1 MPSIISS
8 SLTLSARDSFP
19 LAATLFQPEAM
30 SNRLVLICSGTGIP
44 RGYYSKFARFLAE
57 NGFIALTFDYR
68 GIGDSR
74 PKNLR
79 GFAAGMRD
87 WAQQDMA
94 GVAQWCASEF
104 QPERFFLVCH
114 SAGGQLMG
122 LAGINHLVHA
132 LVFVAAQ
139 HGYWG
144 NWPLRSRF
152 GIATLWQLMPV
163 LTRVFGYLPARLG
176 IGEDLPRGVANEW
189 AKWGRDR
196 DYLFGFGHEFDL
208 RSYDTLVAPMLAYS
222 FWDDWYAPRVAVE
235 ALLQKYSAAQ
245 VTHRH
250 LNYAASPAQRIGHFG
265 FFREQFRDSLWKET
279 LAWLQN
285 TTRPTKF

>member
-1 MPSIISS
+1 MPSVTSS
-8 SLTLSARDSFP
+8 SLTLSAHDGFP
-19 LAATLFQPEAM
+19 LAATLFQPEIT
-30 SNRLVLICSGTGIP
+30 SPRLVLICPGTGIP

-57 NGFIALTFDYR
+57 NNFTVLTFDYR
-68 GIGDSR
+68 GIGESR
-74 PKNLR
+74 PQSLR
-79 GFAAGMRD
+79 GFDARMSD
-87 WAQQDMA
+87 WAQQDLA
-94 GVAQWCASEF
+94 GVAHWCAREF
-104 QPERFFLVCH
+104 QPERFFLICH

-122 LAGINHLVHA
+122 MARINPLVHA

-144 NWPLRSRF
+144 NWPLRSRYNV
-152 GIATLWQLMPV
+152 AVLWRLIPV
-163 LTRVFGYLPARLG
+163 VTRVFGYLPARLG

-208 RSYDTLVAPMLAYS
+208 ESYRSLAVPMLAYS

-245 VTHRH
+245 ITHHH
-250 LNYAASPAQRIGHFG
+250 LTPTESPVQRIGHFG
-265 FFREQFRDSLWKET
+265 FFREQFRDSLWEET
-279 LAWLQN
+279 VAWLR
-285 TTRPTKF
+285 TF